1 VLDVVNMAGM
11 LEKPFA
17 WLANVGETVHL
28 QWVFYFAW
36 SPEAEKFKGETIYSI
51 RPI

>member
-1 VLDVVNMAGM
+1 MTGK

-17 WLANVGETVHL
+17 GLTNTGETVHL
-28 QWVFYFAW
+28 QWVFYFPW
-36 SPEAEKFKGETIYSI
+36 SPEAKKFKGETIYAI